1 MVDTGFSSF
10 DVMVDKANHVLKE
23 IEHAYGW
30 PKDRRKQ
37 SYAALRAVLH
47 PVRDRLTV
55 EECAQFGAQLP
66 TLLRGIYYDGWKPS
80 ETPLKMS
87 KEEFFTR
94 VRENFPY
101 AIEGDTEQ
109 LARTVLKAL
118 QQYVSSGEWDDLK
131 AIFPASL
138 ATTLP
143 QP

>member
-10 DVMVDKANHVLKE
+10 DTMVDKANHVLKE

-47 PVRDRLTV
+47 PLRDRLTV
-55 EECAQFGAQLP
+55 EESAQFAAQLP
-66 TLLRGIYYDGWKPS
+66 TLLRGIYYEGWKPS

-87 KEEFFTR
+87 KDEFFTR
-94 VRENFPY
+94 VREDFPY
-101 AIEGDTEQ
+101 AVEGDTEQ

-118 QQYVSSGEWDDLK
+118 QQHVSSGEWDDLK
-131 AIFPASL
+131 ANLPASL
-138 ATTLP
+138 ADILP
-143 QP
+143 

>member
-47 PVRDRLTV
+47 TARDRMTV
-55 EECAQFGAQLP
+55 EECVQFGAQLP
-66 TLLRGIYYDGWKPS
+66 TLLRGVYYDGWKPS
-80 ETPLKMS
+80 EVPLKMS
-87 KEEFFTR
+87 KEEFFTC
-94 VRENFPY
+94 VREDFPY
-101 AIEGDTEQ
+101 AIEGDTER
-109 LARTVLKAL
+109 LARTVLKVL
-118 QQYVSSGEWDDLK
+118 QQYVSSGEWDDVKAVFPGSLA
-131 AIFPASL
+131 AIFP
-138 ATTLP
+138 

>member
-23 IEHAYGW
+23 IEQAYGW

-47 PVRDRLTV
+47 TARDRLTV
-55 EECAQFGAQLP
+55 DECVQFGAQLP

-80 ETPLKMS
+80 EAPMKMS

-101 AIEGDTEQ
+101 AIDSDTEQ
-109 LARTVLKAL
+109 LARTVLKVL
-118 QQYVSSGEWDDLK
+118 QQYVSSGEWDDVKAVFPGSLA
-131 AIFPASL
+131 AIFP
-138 ATTLP
+138 

>member
-1 MVDTGFSSF
+1 MVDTGFASF
-10 DVMVDKANHVLKE
+10 DTMVDKANRVLKE
-23 IEHAYGW
+23 IENAYGW

-55 EECAQFGAQLP
+55 EEAAQFGAQLP
-66 TLLRGIYYDGWKPS
+66 TLLRGIYYEGWKPS
-80 ETPLKMS
+80 ETPMKMG

-94 VRENFPY
+94 VRGDFSY

-118 QQYVSSGEWDDLK
+118 KQHVSSGEWDDLK
-131 AIFPASL
+131 AVFPASL
-138 ATTLP
+138 AAIVP
-143 QP
+143 

>member
-10 DVMVDKANHVLKE
+10 DTMVDKANHVLKE
-23 IEHAYGW
+23 IEDAYGW

-37 SYAALRAVLH
+37 SYGALRAVLH
-47 PVRDRLTV
+47 PLRDRLTV
-55 EECAQFGAQLP
+55 DESAQFGAQLP
-66 TLLRGIYYDGWKPS
+66 TLLRGIYYEGWKPS

-94 VRENFPY
+94 VRQGFPY

-118 QQYVSSGEWDDLK
+118 QQHVSKGEWDDLK
-131 AIFPASL
+131 ATFPASL
-138 ATTLP
+138 AAILP
-143 QP
+143 